1 MTDSPSHGMA
11 LPKAGLR
18 ERPVLEGSLRI
29 GPLVGVP
36 ALLEE
41 LGVDL
46 AAAIGPLGLV
56 ETLFSDAENMIA
68 FPILGRL
75 LQACVTRTGCPHFG
89 LLLGQRMGPECL
101 GLIGQLLPHAPDV
114 GTALRSLVLNL
125 HLHDRGAAPL
135 LSLEGERAVLSYLIY
150 RPGEGTDQIND
161 GAMAI
166 CLNIMRSLCGPA
178 WLPSEVLFAH
188 RQPEDIAPFRR
199 CFQAPL
205 RFDREQTALVFPA
218 KWLNQALTGADPA
231 RRQEIEQ
238 RIVALANLSQ
248 TDLVGR
254 LRSTLRALLTT
265 SRGSQEEVAELF
277 SLHPRTLNRRLA
289 EQGTSFKAL
298 VAEVRYDIACQLLA
312 NTALSVGQIATILGY
327 GEISALTRAFR
338 RWSGMSPQAWRH
350 QPGNNAVRPRTGEE
364 T

>member
-1 MTDSPSHGMA
+1 M
-11 LPKAGLR
+11 
-18 ERPVLEGSLRI
+18 
-29 GPLVGVP
+29 VGVP

-46 AAAIGPLGLV
+46 AAVIGPLGLA

-68 FPILGRL
+68 FP
-75 LQACVTRTGCPHFG
+75 P
-89 LLLGQRMGPECL
+89 
-101 GLIGQLLPHAPDV
+101 
-114 GTALRSLVLNL
+114 
-125 HLHDRGAAPL
+125 
-135 LSLEGERAVLSYLIY
+135 
-150 RPGEGTDQIND
+150 
-161 GAMAI
+161 
-166 CLNIMRSLCGPA
+166 
-178 WLPSEVLFAH
+178 
-188 RQPEDIAPFRR
+188 
-199 CFQAPL
+199 
-205 RFDREQTALVFPA
+205 
-218 KWLNQALTGADPA
+218 GADPA

-254 LRSTLRALLTT
+254 LRCTLRTLLTT

-312 NTALSVGQIATILGY
+312 NTALSVGQIAAILGY

-350 QPGNNAVRPRTGEE
+350 QSRNAAVRPRSGEE

>member
-1 MTDSPSHGMA
+1 MSDSPSQGMA
-11 LPKAGLR
+11 LPKAALR
-18 ERPVLEGSLRI
+18 ELPVLEGSLRV

-46 AAAIGPLGLV
+46 AAVIGPLGLV

-75 LQACVTRTGCPHFG
+75 LQACVARTGCHHFG

-135 LSLEGERAVLSYLIY
+135 LSLEGEWAVLSYLIY
-150 RPGEGTDQIND
+150 RQGEGIDQVND
-161 GAMAI
+161 ASMAI
-166 CLNIMRSLCGPA
+166 CLNIMRSLCGPS
-178 WLPSEVLFAH
+178 WLPSEVWFAH

-205 RFDREQTALVFPA
+205 RFNRAQTALVFPV
-218 KWLNQALTGADPA
+218 KWLNQALPGADPA
-231 RRQEIEQ
+231 QRQEIEQ
-238 RIVALANLSQ
+238 RIVALDNLSQ

-254 LRSTLRALLTT
+254 LRCTLRTLLTT

-312 NTALSVGQIATILGY
+312 NTALSVGQIAAILGY

-338 RWSGMSPQAWRH
+338 RWSGISPQAWRSRIRN
-350 QPGNNAVRPRTGEE
+350 PASRSGPAMP
-364 T
+364 

>member
-1 MTDSPSHGMA
+1 MADISSHGMA
-11 LPKAGLR
+11 LPKAGSQEL
-18 ERPVLEGSLRI
+18 PVLEGSFRI

-36 ALLEE
+36 ALLAEW
-41 LGVDL
+41 GVDL
-46 AAAIGPLGLV
+46 AAVIAPLGLTA
-56 ETLFSDAENMIA
+56 TLFSDAENVIA
-68 FPILGRL
+68 FPTLGRL
-75 LQACVTRTGCPHFG
+75 LEACATRTGCPHFG
-89 LLLGQRMGPECL
+89 LLLGQRAEPECL

-135 LSLEGERAVLSYLIY
+135 LSLTGEMAMLSYLIY

-166 CLNIMRSLCGPA
+166 CLNIMRALCGPA

-188 RQPEDIAPFRR
+188 RQPKDIAPFRR

-205 RFDREQTALVFPA
+205 RFDREQTALVFPV
-218 KWLNQALTGADPA
+218 KWLHQALTGADPA
-231 RRQEIEQ
+231 RRQDIEQ
-238 RIVALANLSQ
+238 RLVALANLSQ
-248 TDLVGR
+248 NDLVGR
-254 LRSTLRALLTT
+254 LRCTLRTLLTT

-289 EQGTSFKAL
+289 EQGTTFKDM

-312 NTALSVGQIATILGY
+312 DTALSVGQIAAILDY

-338 RWSGMSPQAWRH
+338 RWSGRSPQAWRARIRNPASRSD
-350 QPGNNAVRPRTGEE
+350 PG
-364 T
+364 